1 MDLNL
6 FPFHNLSNHE
16 LALLNNSDHNYP
28 LSVISK
34 MLYNPFQYVSDNE
47 HNNNVSISCNIKI
60 PDSKY
65 IFCDTFDLNSNYVN
79 LFSFNI
85 SSLARHLDGCIH
97 QCINVINAR
106 FDVLGFCE
114 TRLDNAICNLYQIE
128 GYNNYFNNKNTQGG
142 GVALYVRDTFQ
153 VKHLTNLS
161 VQLPHIQ
168 SLFLQITHP
177 YAFVV
182 GMLYR
187 PPNSNFEDFI
197 S

>member
-1 MDLNL
+1 
-6 FPFHNLSNHE
+6 
-16 LALLNNSDHNYP
+16 
-28 LSVISK
+28 

-128 GYNNYFNNKNTQGG
+128 G
-142 GVALYVRDTFQ
+142 
-153 VKHLTNLS
+153 
-161 VQLPHIQ
+161 
-168 SLFLQITHP
+168 
-177 YAFVV
+177 
-182 GMLYR
+182 
-187 PPNSNFEDFI
+187 
-197 S
+197 